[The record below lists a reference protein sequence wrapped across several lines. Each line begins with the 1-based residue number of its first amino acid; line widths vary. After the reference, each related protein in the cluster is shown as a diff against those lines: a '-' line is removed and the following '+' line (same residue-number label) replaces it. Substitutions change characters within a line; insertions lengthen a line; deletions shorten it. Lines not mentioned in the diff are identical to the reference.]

1 LEESLVAR
9 DYAQVGKGKGKGN
22 GVYRSPYE
30 MSQTDTEEDGYTYI
44 RPRALESRAGERVE
58 TKSPGMDK
66 EMDMGMIPPES
77 IHDAY
82 LSKYIEPIQG
92 PSNNRP
98 PVARSTSTPA
108 PAGLLTSPIS
118 LKVSASPIRGLY
130 PGLGD
135 GTPSGSVNAHG
146 HGHGERKQIGVGQNK
161 GREGK
166 DGRPIFEIFNADFG
180 EGSEGMVRALKG
192 HLEDVLKVQEEIGR
206 MHLDLEGLGEGRRAS
221 GSNPSE
227 SGAKGADGRSPVKEG
242 KGEKDEGDEL
252 LKREKGV
259 DELMER
265 VSRYTINPCTNL
277 SLFDRRMCG
286 N

>member
-1 LEESLVAR
+1 
-9 DYAQVGKGKGKGN
+9 
-22 GVYRSPYE
+22 
-30 MSQTDTEEDGYTYI
+30 
-44 RPRALESRAGERVE
+44 
-58 TKSPGMDK
+58 MDK
-66 EMDMGMIPPES
+66 EVDMAMIPPES

-146 HGHGERKQIGVGQNK
+146 HGHGERKPIGVGQNK